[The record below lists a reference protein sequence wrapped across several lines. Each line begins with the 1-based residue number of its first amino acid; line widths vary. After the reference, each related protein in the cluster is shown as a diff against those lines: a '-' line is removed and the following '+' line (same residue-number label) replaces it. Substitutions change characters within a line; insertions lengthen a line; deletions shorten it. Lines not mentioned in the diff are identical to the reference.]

1 MKIIVINVD
10 KKANS
15 MHTLEKIKEIV
26 IELSHRLAD
35 ELDYED
41 NLQSK
46 LQTLLDYL
54 ESKENG
60 Q

>member
-1 MKIIVINVD
+1 LKIIVINVD
-10 KKANS
+10 KKGNS